1 MTDPTPAVPAVPAA
15 PAGEVAPV
23 ATNPPKGKG
32 LGVFALILG
41 LLAFLTDLGVLG
53 FAVAQIVS
61 LAQSFDW
68 ASLALGFGGFIV
80 FAFIAFWGGI
90 VVGAL
95 AVLLGIIAAVKN
107 RGRGAGIFATI
118 LGILVLGS
126 HLIVGFAIAGSG
138 QLLTGLGN

>member
-1 MTDPTPAVPAVPAA
+1 MTDPTPAVPAVPSA

-32 LGVFALILG
+32 LGIFAMILG
-41 LLAFLTDLGVLG
+41 LIAFLTDLGVLI
-53 FAVAQIVS
+53 FAIAQIIN
-61 LAQSFDW
+61 LTQSFDV
-68 ASLALGFGGFIV
+68 ASLMLGLGGFIV

-107 RGRGAGIFATI
+107 RGRGAGIFGTI

-126 HLIVGFAIAGSG
+126 HVIVGLAVAGSG
-138 QLLTGLGN
+138 QLLSGLGS